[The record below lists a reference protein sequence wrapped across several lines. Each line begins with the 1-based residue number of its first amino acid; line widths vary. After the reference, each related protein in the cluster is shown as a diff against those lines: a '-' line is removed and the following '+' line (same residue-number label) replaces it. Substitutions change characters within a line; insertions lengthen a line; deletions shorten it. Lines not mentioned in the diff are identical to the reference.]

1 MIISCLCLDG
11 TVASMILNQFGLK
24 GNNKSR
30 YGMETKEYII
40 FRIYKS
46 QGFSLYSSR
55 QIDSY
60 YTYYTSFSLEWQG
73 LFPVQAIFHG
83 VNAIY
88 MYIVILICV
97 VGSLVDSNKEN
108 LIDSPNTVI
117 MTRQWKRNLH
127 KQISVFRQ
135 IMLDIGR

>member
-1 MIISCLCLDG
+1 
-11 TVASMILNQFGLK
+11 
-24 GNNKSR
+24 
-30 YGMETKEYII
+30 METKEYII

-55 QIDSY
+55 KIDSY

-73 LFPVQAIFHG
+73 LFAVQAIFHG

>member
-1 MIISCLCLDG
+1 M
-11 TVASMILNQFGLK
+11 
-24 GNNKSR
+24 
-30 YGMETKEYII
+30 
-40 FRIYKS
+40 
-46 QGFSLYSSR
+46 
-55 QIDSY
+55 
-60 YTYYTSFSLEWQG
+60 
-73 LFPVQAIFHG
+73 QAIFHE
-83 VNAIY
+83 VNGIY

>member
-1 MIISCLCLDG
+1 M
-11 TVASMILNQFGLK
+11 
-24 GNNKSR
+24 
-30 YGMETKEYII
+30 
-40 FRIYKS
+40 
-46 QGFSLYSSR
+46 
-55 QIDSY
+55 
-60 YTYYTSFSLEWQG
+60 EWQG

-97 VGSLVDSNKEN
+97 VGSLVDNNKEN